1 MSRGK
6 VKRRDVTSQVQSGIH
21 VFNAG
26 SVSAYSDFRIDRR
39 QPSEDGL
46 SSRAVYVP
54 RQASL
59 RLDRNPP
66 AMRLRPASAMA
77 RPSSAMST
85 KSTAGSSWRSS
96 RPSSA
101 MSDGSRES
109 SNAQRTQ
116 PSASTQSSNDLAD
129 YWVPDGEGGGWKR
142 SISGSKE
149 STERTGWRR
158 KNVHTEIVEQELQS
172 LARLLH
178 LPPKKGRQSLEN
190 YAHELRVAAEYGAG
204 HYSRTL
210 KAQPPSRQV
219 PPSLDFLYKNTGYP
233 SSDSAVNS
241 MSSRRL
247 RPSSGKRPS
256 RPSAHSSQKRTEHVP
271 GWENNKM
278 TPLVT
283 EMIQSREVYLGQ
295 FSQPASPSGA
305 IDHGTM
311 EAKYVSLDTAYMTSA
326 LDYWDARYLSL
337 MEVMQRASSA
347 KKRARKFIK
356 SSAPSADAESSAWYS
371 PDGHKGPSA
380 PWVPTDRLASSQQ
393 SAPSVRRSLNLNST
407 ASNSHRIG
415 ASKAPFAS
423 LYLCVCF
430 SFRLANLSVIFVC
443 LFLSQFVILPV
454 CLYVY
459 PSACFVSLCV
469 YPRKCSRA

>member
-1 MSRGK
+1 M
-6 VKRRDVTSQVQSGIH
+6 T
-21 VFNAG
+21 
-26 SVSAYSDFRIDRR
+26 
-39 QPSEDGL
+39 
-46 SSRAVYVP
+46 
-54 RQASL
+54 
-59 RLDRNPP
+59 
-66 AMRLRPASAMA
+66 

-101 MSDGSRES
+101 MSDGSREIS
-109 SNAQRTQ
+109 HAQRTQ
-116 PSASTQSSNDLAD
+116 PMSASTQNSNDLAD

-142 SISGSKE
+142 SIPGNKE

-210 KAQPPSRQV
+210 KAPPPSRQV

-233 SSDSAVNS
+233 SSGSAANS
-241 MSSRRL
+241 VSGRRL

-256 RPSAHSSQKRTEHVP
+256 RPSSAHSSQKRTGQVP
-271 GWENNKM
+271 GGGNEDAL

-283 EMIQSREVYLGQ
+283 EMIQSREAYLGQ

-305 IDHGTM
+305 IDHGMM

-347 KKRARKFIK
+347 KNRARKFIK
-356 SSAPSADAESSAWYS
+356 SSVPSADAESSAWYS
-371 PDGHKGPSA
+371 PDGHKGPLA
-380 PWVPTDRLASSQQ
+380 AWVPTDRLTSSQQ
-393 SAPSVRRSLNLNST
+393 SAPSTRRSLNLNST
-407 ASNSHRIG
+407 ASTSHRIG

-423 LYLCVCF
+423 LYLCACVPF
-430 SFRLANLSVIFVC
+430 SPANLSVIFAC
-443 LFLSQFVILPV
+443 IFLSQFVILPA
-454 CLYVY
+454 CLSVY
-459 PSACFVSLCV
+459 PSACFVCV
-469 YPRKCSRA
+469 CVSQQVLTCLTRRTSIYTPMHNRTKSRTLAGSALRFPEGMLLDEARYCHGLERLDVPPKIPPSSFGKQICSHRCGLS